1 MRLDVFLHDQ
11 RGGRPSRVASFRS
24 AMLIPQV
31 FHPSR
36 RLHLVKSRLDSVV
49 LLAVPPRHIVEV
61 DARILPS
68 GQQRLVF
75 PL

>member
-24 AMLIPQV
+24 AMLVPQV
-31 FHPSR
+31 LHPRR
-36 RLHLVKSRLDSVV
+36 RLHLVERRLDGIV
-49 LLAVPPRHIVEV
+49 LFAVPPCHIVEV
-61 DARILPS
+61 STRILPS
-68 GQQRLVF
+68 GQQGLVF